1 MRWYGLGQT
10 SLRTQF
16 WASYRQ
22 VQYVKVFVHIV
33 YWVLVMDGQCGG
45 SMIGTNTGI
54 GIDKHGQTEVR
65 THQ

>member
-22 VQYVKVFVHIV
+22 VQYVKLFVRTD
-33 YWVLVMDGQCGG
+33 YWVLVMDGHHGG
-45 SMIGTNTGI
+45 SMIVSNTGI
-54 GIDKHGQTEVR
+54 GTGKHGQTQVR

>member
-1 MRWYGLGQT
+1 MRWYGLRQKA
-10 SLRTQF
+10 LRTQF

-22 VQYVKVFVHIV
+22 VRYVKLFVCID
-33 YWVLVMDGQCGG
+33 YWVLVMDGQHGG

-54 GIDKHGQTEVR
+54 GTGKHGQTQVR